1 MPDRRQPPRPTYDEL
16 VAVVT
21 AQAERIAELEA
32 IELVVLELR
41 AAFLVSA
48 VWLGAVVAC
57 GMTARMTT

>member
-1 MPDRRQPPRPTYDEL
+1 MPDRRQPPRPTYEL
-16 VAVVT
+16 VALVT

-57 GMTARMTT
+57 GMTASMTT